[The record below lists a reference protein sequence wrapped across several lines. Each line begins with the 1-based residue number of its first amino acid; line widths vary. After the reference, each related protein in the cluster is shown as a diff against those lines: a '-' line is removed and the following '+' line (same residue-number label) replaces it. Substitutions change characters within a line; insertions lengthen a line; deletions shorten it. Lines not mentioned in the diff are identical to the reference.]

1 MVNFNLEG
9 LDKLGDFG
17 EGTLGSFL
25 ATASV
30 LVVFFAILLGVA
42 AILLWVFGSI
52 GLMNLAKKKNLPH
65 PWLAFV
71 PIGRSYLI
79 GKIGYEIYD
88 AENKNATTFMWITLA
103 LGAAA
108 FVLGD
113 SSGDLG
119 TLVKYGLLFFE
130 TWAFYNMFKNLK
142 PKNAVVYTV
151 FTALTGTLLGGVF
164 LYLMKTEE
172 GVSETV
178 EEADVVEEKKETS
191 EEKKKEIKSET
202 KKTETKKENTKTNFC
217 PNCGSK
223 LTKDAKFCPE
233 CGKKLD

>member
-9 LDKLGDFG
+9 LDRLGDFG
-17 EGTLGSFL
+17 EGTVGSFL
-25 ATASV
+25 ATAGV
-30 LVVFFAILLGVA
+30 LAVFFAILVGVA
-42 AILLWVFGSI
+42 IILLWVFGSI

-79 GKIGYEIYD
+79 GKLGFEIYD
-88 AENKNATTFMWITLA
+88 ASNKNATTFMWITLA
-103 LGAAA
+103 LGAAS
-108 FVLGD
+108 FLLNN

-151 FTALTGTLLGGVF
+151 FTALSGSLLGGLF
-164 LYLMKTEE
+164 LYLMKDEE
-172 GVSETV
+172 V
-178 EEADVVEEKKETS
+178 EERVAEAEVVEEKKEIT
-191 EEKKKEIKSET
+191 EEKKEEVKTET
-202 KKTETKKENTKTNFC
+202 KKTESKKENNKVSFC
-217 PNCGSK
+217 PECGAK
-223 LTKDAKFCPE
+223 LSKDAKFCPE
-233 CGKKLD
+233 CGKKIN